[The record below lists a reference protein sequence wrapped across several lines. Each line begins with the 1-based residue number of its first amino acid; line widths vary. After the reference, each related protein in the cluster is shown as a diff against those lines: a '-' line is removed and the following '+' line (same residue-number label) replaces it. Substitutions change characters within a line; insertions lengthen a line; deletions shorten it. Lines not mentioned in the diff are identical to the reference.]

1 MLYITL
7 LPDFPMTLPAT
18 SLLIIISCVTSGAL
32 IVPVNLSLK
41 QSKYNI
47 IFREKYLFS
56 LTKIFVVICVT
67 SARWRR
73 RP

>member
-1 MLYITL
+1 MCHLAAR
-7 LPDFPMTLPAT
+7 LPDDAARHVVADHH
-18 SLLIIISCVTSGAL
+18 LLRHVRRAHRARQLVADI
-32 IVPVNLSLK
+32 

-47 IFREKYLFS
+47 IFMEKYLFS